1 MTIHCEIVTQ
11 ERLVYSGD
19 VDIVNLPGIEG
30 RMGILPHH
38 SPLLT
43 VLDFGEVVVRR
54 HGEEEYFA
62 IGGGFAEIQPD
73 KVIVLADSAEHA
85 EEIDEE
91 RAAEARQRA
100 MSQMEVKGDIDP
112 DAYALIEQSLRW
124 ANLRLDISK
133 RRQRSGSPRR
143 RNIPDY
149 SSDSE

>member
-1 MTIHCEIVTQ
+1 MTIRCEIVTQ
-11 ERLVYSGD
+11 ERMVYSED

-30 RMGILPHH
+30 RMGILPNH
-38 SPLLT
+38 SSLLT
-43 VLDFGEVVVRR
+43 VLDFGEVIIRR
-54 HGEEEYFA
+54 GGEEEFFA
-62 IGGGFAEIQPD
+62 IGGGFAEVQPD

-91 RAAEARQRA
+91 RAAEARQLA
-100 MSQMEVKGDIDP
+100 ITQMDEKSDVDA

-124 ANLRLDISK
+124 ANLRLDVSK
-133 RRQRSGSPRR
+133 RRQRSGTRR

>member
-1 MTIHCEIVTQ
+1 MTIRCEIVTQ
-11 ERLVYSGD
+11 ERMVYSED

-30 RMGILPHH
+30 RMGILPNH
-38 SPLLT
+38 SSLLT
-43 VLDFGEVVVRR
+43 VLDFGEVIVRR
-54 HGEEEYFA
+54 GGEEEYFA
-62 IGGGFAEIQPD
+62 IGGGFAEVQPD

-91 RAAEARQRA
+91 RAAEARQLA
-100 MSQMEVKGDIDP
+100 ITQMDEKSDVDE

-133 RRQRSGSPRR
+133 RRQRSGTRR